1 MPWDPR
7 HQACIPVLTI
17 HGGPVRPGPAGG
29 GEPPP
34 ATPADEGEQG
44 RPGLAKV
51 SVVRALRDADRIA
64 TVYGSTPGETV
75 ALLEWLLGVLYAAGC
90 HPESHGEWSAWVEE
104 RRPLTD
110 AADWLADHPGV
121 WDLFDAERPLGQNAA
136 LLRHVDEFGVGPAQL
151 VIEHAGDYNQHFDH
165 RHLHH
170 PEPLPADAAWRAML
184 TQHAF
189 GQGRRARIPAKE
201 MGLPA
206 PFTNLS
212 TCRLGSRIRVL
223 ALGPTL
229 GDTLRLNLAPW
240 DGDDPGTF
248 NLTWGDRSCRRSFHR
263 TGAHEVRRPDGP
275 ADLHTVLGRSVALRA
290 AALPNGE
297 PGVDRVLVGPGET
310 LVELPDVYRQDE
322 VVVLRAGKPVTLKP
336 QASRELWRES
346 HALYAAVAERVKG
359 NDLYGRLAML
369 RSARPELWAV
379 GLLADKGN
387 PIAWVDDRFP
397 FVPGRE
403 AGLRQASE
411 QGSAV
416 AEYAAAAL
424 RAAAATA
431 CEHVYPNA
439 KPTDRSAQSA
449 RFDGEPEL
457 WAGAGTEF
465 HAMLDAVADGHPV
478 GPALDRFGA
487 AIRALATDAL
497 KARLD
502 SLRLAG
508 RELKAHT
515 MALKRLQDV
524 LDHPD
529 APNPLK
535 ETAA

>member
-1 MPWDPR
+1 MRWDPR

-17 HGGPVRPGPAGG
+17 DGVPVRPGPA
-29 GEPPP
+29 
-34 ATPADEGEQG
+34 DEGEPLRSSPENG
-44 RPGLAKV
+44 DEPSRAGLAKV
-51 SVVRALRDADRIA
+51 SVVQALRYADRIA
-64 TVYGSTPGETV
+64 AVYGRTPGETV
-75 ALLEWLLGVLYAAGC
+75 AVLDWLLGVLYAAEC
-90 HPESHGEWSAWVEE
+90 CPETYGEWLAWVE
-104 RRPLTD
+104 RREPLTE
-110 AADWLADHPGV
+110 AADWLVRHEGV

-136 LLRHVDEFGVGPAQL
+136 LLKHLDAFGVGPAQL
-151 VIEHAGDYNQHFDH
+151 VIEQAGDYNQHFDH

-240 DGDDPGTF
+240 DGKPDAL
-248 NLTWGDRSCRRSFHR
+248 NLTWGDRSRRPFRR
-263 TGAHEVRRPDGP
+263 TGAHETRRPEGP

-290 AALPNGE
+290 VAMADGE

-310 LVELPDVYRQDE
+310 LAELPDVYRQDE
-322 VVVLRAGKPVTLKP
+322 VMVMRAGKPVTLKP

-369 RSARPELWAV
+369 RSDRPELWAV
-379 GLLADKGN
+379 GLLADKGQ
-387 PIAWVDDRFP
+387 PITWVDDRFP

-416 AEYAAAAL
+416 AEYAAGAL
-424 RAAAATA
+424 RAAATTA
-431 CEHVYPNA
+431 CEHVYSGA
-439 KPTDRSAQSA
+439 GDRSAHVA
-449 RFDGEPEL
+449 RFNGEPEL
-457 WAGAGTEF
+457 WAGAGVEF

-478 GPALDRFGA
+478 ADALSHFGTG
-487 AIRALATDAL
+487 IRTLATAAL

-502 SLRLAG
+502 SLRPSG

-515 MALKRLQDV
+515 LATERLQV
-524 LDHPD
+524 ELDRPD

-535 ETAA
+535 ETTP